1 MRGTAVGGR
10 EVESEIA
17 DLVFCWT
24 ISCLTASS
32 SEDAAVLVVTAVDV
46 CWAISCLT
54 ASLSEDAAVLEVIAV
69 DFGGITSS
77 LSASG
82 SEDGEVWEGSTVVI
96 CGGTSCVT
104 TLSSPDFEGW
114 ESSAVGG
121 AFKLVV
127 VSARIEERE
136 GRNGK
141 LGGVGL
147 SAGTVGDAGG
157 EK

>member
-1 MRGTAVGGR
+1 MRGSSAGGR
-10 EVESEIA
+10 GVESAIVDFDSCCA
-17 DLVFCWT
+17 

-32 SEDAAVLVVTAVDV
+32 SEDAAVLEVTAVDFGG
-46 CWAISCLT
+46 ATSCLT
-54 ASLSEDAAVLEVIAV
+54 ASV
-69 DFGGITSS
+69 
-77 LSASG
+77 

-96 CGGTSCVT
+96 CGVTSCVT

-127 VSARIEERE
+127 VSAWIKERE

-141 LGGVGL
+141 LGRAGL